1 MKEQK
6 SRRAE
11 KRERAAHHDS
21 GRYLKRHPRKR
32 SDPLTGLDRES
43 GWKGA
48 AAGAVRRYPKLKER
62 ERAEL
67 AAGGLRAGRR
77 GPSPEEVLIRRSS
90 GLVAAVDKAM
100 GSFHGDRRKRLR
112 AVLWGGT
119 EPGKEDRAILKRFY
133 QLTAV
138 YLGYGDPYWAVT
150 NKKPKRKG

>member
-1 MKEQK
+1 MEKGVRE
-6 SRRAE
+6 E

-21 GRYLKRHPRKR
+21 RRYLKKHPRKR

-43 GWKGA
+43 DWKAA
-48 AAGAVRRYPKLKER
+48 AAGAVRRYPKLHER

-67 AAGGLRAGRR
+67 AAGGLRTARR
-77 GPSPEEVLIRRSS
+77 GPSPEAVLIRHSS
-90 GLVAAVDKAM
+90 GLVEAVEKALR
-100 GSFHGDRRKRLR
+100 DVPREKRNRLK
-112 AVLWGGT
+112 AVVWCGV
-119 EPGKEDRAILKRFY
+119 EPTNEDRAILKRFY